1 MVCVCTYRNTPMRTH
16 GWSSLAF
23 LLGVA
28 SFGMEVGVVDGRPDK
43 EGFGP
48 PPYRPVVRFRHKEP
62 SNSHEQGVPP
72 FGLSSWREKASSTV
86 WADGI
91 PGNLRIKGFPGHNNG
106 FQSPCEHK
114 YCGLGRHCVVDH
126 VTGQG
131 ECNCL
136 DRCKP
141 HYKPVCGSDGKLY
154 QNHCE
159 LHRAS
164 CLDGQRITVMHSEE
178 CFYKDDNCRLSDY
191 RRLKTK
197 ILDLHEQRY
206 MAAGNRAGHKDN
218 MAMRKKLV
226 DIIFKRFDTDGS
238 GRVDSSELSQ
248 VIKLEGLSK
257 DASDCTLF
265 DLLKYNDINDDEHL
279 TKDEFYTAFEVFQL
293 TLPDD
298 QKLSITK
305 VTVGQSAVLSCAITG
320 EQRPPIIWKRNNQVL
335 NWLDLE
341 DINQIPTK
349 DFGDDGSLYFTKV
362 TTNHMGNY
370 SCHADG
376 YEELL
381 QTHALRV
388 NVPPVIRVYPESQ
401 AREPGVTASLR
412 CHAEGI
418 PNPQLSWLKN
428 GMDITT
434 KLSKQLTLQ
443 ANGSEVHISNVHF
456 EDTGAY
462 TCIARN
468 SAGVDEDISSL
479 FVEDSARKTLANILW
494 REEGLG
500 IANMFYVFYEDGIKV
515 IHPVACE
522 IQRHIKPSE
531 KLLGL
536 QAEVCPVS
544 AGEAE
549 QKCVWSSAV
558 NVKDKFIYVTQP
570 TLARVLLVDIT
581 TQKAV
586 QTVSTDPYPVKLH
599 YDKSHDQ
606 VWVLSW
612 GDMER
617 NFPTLQ
623 VINQASGSASHH
635 TVHTQPVGRRFD
647 RVDDFFIPAASLII
661 NHIRFGIVLHRNE
674 PALHKIDL
682 ETTSSVKNISLA
694 EYNCIPKS
702 LAYTHLGGY
711 YFVNCWPDS
720 TGATRPQLIVDSV
733 MDSVVGPNGDVTGT
747 PYVSPD
753 GHYLVTVD
761 DRDGLMRIQQITVH
775 WEIGQ
780 PFDIHTN
787 LHLSDVAFQP
797 SFTEVHQYNIFG
809 SSGRQTDSLYVE
821 LSTGNVKMIKSLK
834 EAIKTPDWPWSNKNR
849 MMTGSGLFG
858 QYLITPSRE
867 SVFILDGR
875 LNKLNCE
882 ITDIVKGNVVAW
894 VGES

>member
-1 MVCVCTYRNTPMRTH
+1 MV
-16 GWSSLAF
+16 S
-23 LLGVA
+23 LGV
-28 SFGMEVGVVDGRPDK
+28 GVGVVEGRPGK
-43 EGFGP
+43 EEGFVP
-48 PPYRPVVRFRHKEP
+48 PPYRPVVRFRHK
-62 SNSHEQGVPP
+62 
-72 FGLSSWREKASSTV
+72 
-86 WADGI
+86 DGI
-91 PGNLRIKGFPGHNNG
+91 PGSLRIKGFLGHNNG
-106 FQSPCEHK
+106 FQSPCVHK
-114 YCGLGRHCVVDH
+114 YCGLGRHCVVNH
-126 VTGQG
+126 ESSQG
-131 ECNCL
+131 ECICL

-141 HYKPVCGSDGKLY
+141 HYKEVCGSDGKLY

-164 CLDGQRITVMHSEE
+164 CLGAQRITIMHSEE

-191 RRLKTK
+191 KRLKTK
-197 ILDLHEQRY
+197 ILDMYDQRY
-206 MAAGNRAGHKDN
+206 MATGNRGSHKNN
-218 MAMRKKLV
+218 MATRKKLV
-226 DIIFKRFDTDGS
+226 DVVFKRFDADGS
-238 GRVDSSELSQ
+238 RRVDSSELSQ
-248 VIKLEGLSK
+248 CFEEKGKPTTSQHCVCYTPR
-257 DASDCTLF
+257 SDLITGF
-265 DLLKYNDINDDEHL
+265 
-279 TKDEFYTAFEVFQL
+279 AFFFTEVFQL

-298 QKLSITK
+298 QKLSITT
-305 VTVGQSAVLSCAITG
+305 VTVGQSAVLTCAIKG

-335 NWLDLE
+335 NSLDLE
-341 DINQIPTK
+341 DIN
-349 DFGDDGSLYFTKV
+349 DFGDEGSLYVTKV
-362 TTNHMGNY
+362 TTTHMGNY

-376 YEELL
+376 YEQLS
-381 QTHALRV
+381 QTHMLQV

-418 PNPQLSWLKN
+418 PNPQLAWLKN
-428 GMDITT
+428 GMDIAT

-462 TCIARN
+462 SCIAKN
-468 SAGVDEDISSL
+468 DAGVDEDISSL

-500 IANMFYVFYEDGIKV
+500 IANMFYVFYEDGVKV
-515 IHPVACE
+515 IQPVACE

-536 QAEVCPVS
+536 QAEVCPKS

-570 TLARVLLVDIT
+570 TLARVLVVDIT
-581 TQKAV
+581 AQK
-586 QTVSTDPYPVKLH
+586 TVSTDPYPVKLH

-623 VINQASGSASHH
+623 VINQASGSVSHH
-635 TVHTQPVGRRFD
+635 TVHTQPVGRHFD

-674 PALHKIDL
+674 PALHKINL
-682 ETTSSVKNISLA
+682 ETTSSVKNISLR

-702 LAYTHLGGY
+702 LAYSHLGGY
-711 YFVNCWPDS
+711 YFVNCRPDS
-720 TGATRPQLIVDSV
+720 TGATQPQLIVDSV
-733 MDSVVGPNGDVTGT
+733 TDSVIGPNGDVTGT

-753 GHYLVTVD
+753 SHYLVTVD
-761 DRDGLMRIQQITVH
+761 DHDGLMRIQQITVRG
-775 WEIGQ
+775 EIGK

-809 SSGRQTDSLYVE
+809 TSGRQTDSLYVE

-834 EAIKTPDWPWSNKNR
+834 EATKTSDWPWSSRNR
-849 MMTGSGLFG
+849 VMTGSGLFG
-858 QYLITPSRE
+858 QYLMTPSRE
-867 SVFILDGR
+867 SIFILDGR

-882 ITDIVKGNVVAW
+882 ITDVIKGNVVAW